1 MTLATW
7 WVQNTPGTRY
17 WRVEIPAK
25 FLPGKWVELEERD
38 LILDEHG
45 EPFFPRQKGAA
56 IWQYPGSAGRGLFM
70 SEMQEQGIPVF
81 VEVDD
86 CYLIPPV
93 HQPYA
98 KSDWDRKIDWK
109 AKDAGQHSFEAHRK
123 LCEFADGVIC
133 TTDYLAEIY
142 SQVNE
147 NVHVCPNS
155 ADLDD
160 WSPEWTHDGRK
171 LKIGFAGSDSHMYDV
186 RLVDRALRWAS
197 DVAEVW
203 KIGLTRVKW
212 VFPHQVAP
220 WADSIEAYRRN
231 LKVLDVGLCPLKSS
245 RWHNCKS
252 DIKAIEYTLS
262 GALPIVQHDTPVY
275 EAWHGIVPTA
285 STEKEWLKVVRWAVN
300 KPDEVHELWLE
311 ALDFVLKNKLAS
323 QHIHTWREALASV

>member
-17 WRVEIPAK
+17 WRAEIVARH
-25 FLPGKWVELEERD
+25 LPGRWVELEERD
-38 LILDEHG
+38 LSIDEHG
-45 EPFFPRQKGAA
+45 EPFFPRQRGAA
-56 IWQYPGSAGRGLFM
+56 IWQYPGSGGRGLLM
-70 SEMQEQGIPVF
+70 AEMQSQGIPVF

-86 CYLIPPV
+86 CYMMPPK
-93 HQPYA
+93 HMPYA
-98 KSDWDRKIDWK
+98 RSDWATRIDRG

-133 TTDYLAEIY
+133 ATEPLADMY
-142 SQVNE
+142 SRLND

-155 ADLDD
+155 AELAD
-160 WSPEWTHDGRK
+160 WSPEWTHDGK
-171 LKIGFAGSDSHMYDV
+171 VKVGYSGSDSHLYDV

-203 KIGLTRVKW
+203 KIGLTRVNW
-212 VFPHQVAP
+212 VFPHQIAP
-220 WADSIEAYRRN
+220 WADSLEQYRRN

-245 RWHNCKS
+245 TWADCKS

-275 EAWHGIVPTA
+275 ADWHSIVPTA
-285 STEKEWLKVVRWAVN
+285 TTEKDWLKRVKWAVN
-300 KPDEVHELWLE
+300 SPDEVHELWLG
-311 ALDFVLKNKLAS
+311 ALDFVLKNKLIT
-323 QHIHTWREALASV
+323 QHIHTWREAIAS